1 MSDLFDK
8 ISTLINAQF
17 NDLLGRNPRSP
28 LARIRL
34 NAEDADKNPRHS
46 ARSLR
51 QRLEEAI
58 EYEDE
63 LQAAVDERMRAV
75 VELDKLVDEMLSSGD
90 RSSAE
95 RLQGQLNMKQQQ
107 LTIAESELHDHRL
120 LTRHLM
126 RELSALESAL
136 DNQERRASSTGR
148 RRIPLDGAASTGG
161 MGGSAKKTVLDAV
174 TERFEETRAN
184 LENLLGNTPEPAPPE
199 RARRY
204 QKFEIIDEEP
214 DPRRPKPPKNDAPDM
229 SDRLSRLSKPAA
241 DDD

>member
-1 MSDLFDK
+1 MSDFFDK
-8 ISTLINAQF
+8 ISTLLNAHL
-17 NDLLGRNPRSP
+17 NDFLGRNPRSP
-28 LARIRL
+28 LARIKL
-34 NAEDADKNPRHS
+34 NAEEAEKNPQQS

-58 EYEDE
+58 DYEDV
-63 LQAAVDERMRAV
+63 LQAKIDDRMKEV
-75 VELDKLVDEMLSSGD
+75 VELDKLVDEMLRSGD
-90 RSSAE
+90 RFSAE

-126 RELSALESAL
+126 QELNALETAL
-136 DNQERRASSTGR
+136 DNQERRAASRGR
-148 RRIPLDGAASTGG
+148 TNIPIDGAAPTR
-161 MGGSAKKTVLDAV
+161 GSSKKTVLNAV

-184 LENLLGNTPEPAPPE
+184 LEILLGSNTDPAPPE
-199 RARRY
+199 RPRRF

-214 DPRRPKPPKNDAPDM
+214 DPRRPKPPKEDAPDM
-229 SDRLSRLSKPAA
+229 SDRLSRLSKPAP